1 MARTSGQS
9 HDWSSALGDWVHKN
23 LMGIGNETLTGGR
36 LFFKGWLT
44 MPPSQIAYL
53 GEASVDNAEDYPSS
67 RGQPTA

>member
-36 LFFKGWLT
+36 LYLQGLADYA
-44 MPPSQIAYL
+44 PSQIAYL